1 MRIDPLTSLYN
12 SMSVK
17 GVIDEEYM
25 KPKQTTF
32 GDVLKDAVTRVNDD
46 QIKSNK
52 MKQDLLLGRIDN
64 PHDVLIQSE
73 KASLSL
79 QALMAVRS
87 KIVEAYKEIMRIQ
100 I

>member
-1 MRIDPLTSLYN
+1 MRIDPLTNIYN

-25 KPKQTTF
+25 KPEQTTF
-32 GDVLKDAVTRVNDD
+32 GDVLKDAVSKVNDD
-46 QIKSNK
+46 QIKSSQ

-64 PHDVLIQSE
+64 PHDVLIQAE

-79 QALMAVRS
+79 QTLMSVRT
-87 KIVEAYKEIMRIQ
+87 KIVDAYKEIMRIQ